1 LKNIEITKNYFPET
15 TKEIFNQKDIIE
27 YILIQLME
35 NSIKYSKSQGGK
47 ILLEISKSEE
57 NQNLLQI
64 KVEDEGVG
72 ISNQRISQI
81 SMDLETRFL
90 K

>member
-47 ILLEISKSEE
+47 ILLEIS
-57 NQNLLQI
+57 
-64 KVEDEGVG
+64 
-72 ISNQRISQI
+72 
-81 SMDLETRFL
+81 
-90 K
+90 